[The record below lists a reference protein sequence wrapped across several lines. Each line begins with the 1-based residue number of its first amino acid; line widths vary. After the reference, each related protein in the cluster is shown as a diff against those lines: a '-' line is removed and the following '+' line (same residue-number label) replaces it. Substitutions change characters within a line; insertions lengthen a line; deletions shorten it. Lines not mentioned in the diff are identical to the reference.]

1 MLLLRAYS
9 SFSILVGNLAE
20 RDARLQV
27 ERQCHRRE
35 LALMV
40 DDERRQAA
48 LLDVLCGGGLT
59 TDDEDVVNAWIDLN
73 EAAIRAHWD
82 GLISSAEVVRR
93 MQRLP

>member
-1 MLLLRAYS
+1 MLRLRAYS

-40 DDERRQAA
+40 DD
-48 LLDVLCGGGLT
+48 
-59 TDDEDVVNAWIDLN
+59 
-73 EAAIRAHWD
+73 
-82 GLISSAEVVRR
+82 
-93 MQRLP
+93 